1 MVFFLCFIL
10 DAFAMKAGD
19 LVKHR
24 RFDIYYIVT
33 KVDNSAMI
41 QVLSPRS
48 GEVRYI
54 AQGWLELVK

>member
-1 MVFFLCFIL
+1 
-10 DAFAMKAGD
+10 MKVGD

-24 RFDIYYIVT
+24 RFDIYYLIT
-33 KVDNSAMI
+33 EVDNTAMVG
-41 QVLSPRS
+41 VLAPSS